1 MPTFSIPLSGLT
13 ASSIALSAI
22 ANNLANL
29 NTVGYKDT
37 RVLFRDLFY
46 QSLGTSGAGDPIQLG
61 AGTTVSSM
69 PAMFTQGSV
78 DPSGVPTDVA
88 IMGDGFFAVQKDGI
102 TSYTRAGNFSKDKD
116 GFLVTAEG
124 EQVMGYPAINGA
136 VDTGQGLVPL
146 QLGSGMISPPTA
158 TSTIQLRSN
167 LDATAPVGTVSPAT
181 IGVYDSLGATHILTF
196 NFTKTASNA
205 WNYSISIPAA
215 EVGATGNPVV
225 VKTGALTFDGNG
237 NIATPAGDVT
247 GIAVTGLADGASDL
261 TFDWKLYD
269 GTSGLVTQV
278 ATPSG
283 TASTQQDGSGSG
295 SMTKF
300 AIGSDGMITGTFSNG
315 KTAVMGQLVLANFA
329 NTQGLVRSG
338 QNDFTATLSSGQAVI
353 GSPGTG
359 GRGTLSGGALEL
371 SNVDIA
377 KEFASLIVAQRGF
390 QANARAVTT
399 FDEITQDT
407 INLKR

>member
-1 MPTFSIPLSGLT
+1 
-13 ASSIALSAI
+13 
-22 ANNLANL
+22 
-29 NTVGYKDT
+29 
-37 RVLFRDLFY
+37 VLFRDLFY

-167 LDATAPVGTVSPAT
+167 LDATAPIGTVFPAT

>member
-61 AGTTVSSM
+61 AGTAVSSM

-167 LDATAPVGTVSPAT
+167 LDATAPIGTVFPAT

>member
-22 ANNLANL
+22 SNNLANL

-167 LDATAPVGTVSPAT
+167 LDATAPIGTVFPAT

>member
-61 AGTTVSSM
+61 AGTTVRSM

-167 LDATAPVGTVSPAT
+167 LDATAPVGTVFPAT

>member
-124 EQVMGYPAINGA
+124 GQVMGYPAINGA

-167 LDATAPVGTVSPAT
+167 LDATAPIGTVFPAT

>member
-158 TSTIQLRSN
+158 TSSVQLRSN
-167 LDATAPVGTVSPAT
+167 LDATAPVGTVFPAT

-237 NIATPAGDVT
+237 NIATPATDVA
-247 GIAVTGLADGASDL
+247 GIAITGLADGASDL

-300 AIGSDGMITGTFSNG
+300 SIGSDGMITGTFSNG

>member
-61 AGTTVSSM
+61 AGTAVSSM

-167 LDATAPVGTVSPAT
+167 LDATAPVGTVFPAT

>member
-102 TSYTRAGNFSKDKD
+102 TSYTRAGNFSKDKE

-158 TSTIQLRSN
+158 TSSVQLRSN
-167 LDATAPVGTVSPAT
+167 PDATAPVGTVFPAT

-205 WNYSISIPAA
+205 WDYSISIPAA

-237 NIATPAGDVT
+237 NIATPASDVA
-247 GIAVTGLADGASDL
+247 GIAITGLADGASDL

-269 GTSGLVTQV
+269 GTSGLVRRSLPR
-278 ATPSG
+278 A
-283 TASTQQDGSGSG
+283 
-295 SMTKF
+295 
-300 AIGSDGMITGTFSNG
+300 
-315 KTAVMGQLVLANFA
+315 GQRLRNRMAA
-329 NTQGLVRSG
+329 
-338 QNDFTATLSSGQAVI
+338 
-353 GSPGTG
+353 
-359 GRGTLSGGALEL
+359 E
-371 SNVDIA
+371 
-377 KEFASLIVAQRGF
+377 VAQ
-390 QANARAVTT
+390 
-399 FDEITQDT
+399 
-407 INLKR
+407 

>member
-136 VDTGQGLVPL
+136 VGTGQGLVPL

-158 TSTIQLRSN
+158 TSSVQLRSN
-167 LDATAPVGTVSPAT
+167 LDATAPVGTVFPAT

-205 WNYSISIPAA
+205 WDYSISIPAA

-237 NIATPAGDVT
+237 NIATPASDVA
-247 GIAVTGLADGASDL
+247 GIAITGLADGASDL